1 MIIILKDKI
10 TYGRGGY
17 FVKNTT
23 KRSKSKY
30 TEDWLPVESISN
42 GMIILSNKEMVTG
55 VKIMPRNI
63 FILDEESQQNI
74 LINLKNF
81 YNMLDFE
88 FWIVV
93 ADRPVDVALYLSKL
107 QLLYNDT
114 QNPAIRKL
122 INQDIQK
129 ANMFVNNNV
138 ADTEYY
144 LLFKERNTDVIQK
157 RIRILINGLASAGLN
172 ASQTNNDDLRTI
184 IDSFLSGGETANF
197 GAVMPV

>member
-1 MIIILKDKI
+1 MIAALLVTPIPNYHNVLTVLKEAIDYYSQRQNYIWK
-10 TYGRGGY
+10 GGY

-81 YNMLDFE
+81 YNMLN
-88 FWIVV
+88 
-93 ADRPVDVALYLSKL
+93 L
-107 QLLYNDT
+107 
-114 QNPAIRKL
+114 
-122 INQDIQK
+122 
-129 ANMFVNNNV
+129 
-138 ADTEYY
+138 
-144 LLFKERNTDVIQK
+144 
-157 RIRILINGLASAGLN
+157 
-172 ASQTNNDDLRTI
+172 
-184 IDSFLSGGETANF
+184 NF
-197 GAVMPV
+197 GL